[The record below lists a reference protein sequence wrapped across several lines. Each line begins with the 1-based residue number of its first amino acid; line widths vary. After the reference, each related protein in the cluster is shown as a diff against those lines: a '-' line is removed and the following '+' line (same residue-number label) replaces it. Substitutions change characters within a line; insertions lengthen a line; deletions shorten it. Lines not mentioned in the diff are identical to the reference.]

1 MKLEPFLLDH
11 WMEAHRGARFDL
23 AASTGPVW
31 TVRELLELAGE
42 DAREAFL
49 DGALSYCPAAGHDD
63 LRQAV
68 ADLHGASPDDIQMLT
83 GAAEALMILFF
94 LAAES
99 GANIVVPAPCFPTFV
114 EVPRG
119 LGLEVRSYRLRPEN
133 GFAIDVD
140 EVKRLVDSHTKLLLV
155 NSPHNPSGAVA
166 PVETLRALHDF
177 AAEHEVQF
185 VVDEVYHPIYH
196 GEPGG
201 TAAMLPHATILGD
214 FSKAFSLSGLRTGWI
229 LDRNRARLARY
240 FNARSYFSVSN
251 SMPGE
256 RLAVLATRHSE
267 TIFERAHQVASAN
280 LALLDRFFETF
291 SDTFDWVRPAG
302 GFTAFPSLRDGADA
316 RPLCEAAAARGVLMS
331 PGDCFD
337 MPSHFRIGFGACA
350 EGYADALELVG
361 EATRRTMTV
370 AG

>member
-11 WMEAHRGARFDL
+11 WMEAHRGTRYDL

-31 TVRELLELAGE
+31 TTRELLDLAG
-42 DAREAFL
+42 DDTREAFL

-63 LRQAV
+63 LRQAI
-68 ADLHGASPDDIQMLT
+68 ADLHGAGPDDIQILT
-83 GAAEALMILFF
+83 GAAEALVILFF
-94 LAAES
+94 LAAEP

-140 EVKRLVDSHTKLLLV
+140 EVKQLVDGHTKLLLV
-155 NSPHNPSGAVA
+155 NSPHNPSGAVV
-166 PVETLRALHDF
+166 PVETLNALHDF
-177 AAEHEVQF
+177 AAERDVQF

-196 GEPGG
+196 GEPRL
-201 TAAMLPHATILGD
+201 TAAALPHATILGD

-240 FNARSYFSVSN
+240 LNARSYFSIST

-256 RLAVLATRHSE
+256 RLGVLAARHSE
-267 TIFERAHQVASAN
+267 AIFERARRVAGAN
-280 LALLDRFFETF
+280 LSLLEQFFETF
-291 SDTFDWVRPAG
+291 SDTFDWVRPEG
-302 GFTAFPSLRDGADA
+302 GFTAFPSLRDSADA
-316 RPLCEAAAARGVLMS
+316 RPLCEAAVARGVLMS
-331 PGDCFD
+331 PGDCFG

-350 EGYADALELVG
+350 DGYAHALELVG
-361 EATRRTMTV
+361 KAVRSTLAV

>member
-11 WMEAHRGARFDL
+11 WMEAHRGTRFDL

-49 DGALSYCPAAGHDD
+49 DGALSYCPAAGHAD

-68 ADLHGASPDDIQMLT
+68 ADLHGADPDDVQILT
-83 GAAEALMILFF
+83 GAAEALVILFF
-94 LAAES
+94 LAAEP
-99 GANIVVPAPCFPTFV
+99 GANIVVPVPCFPTFT

-119 LGLEVRSYRLRPEN
+119 FGLEVRQYRLRPETH
-133 GFAIDVD
+133 FAIDVD
-140 EVKRLVDSHTKLLLV
+140 EVRRLVNGHTKLILV

-166 PVETLRALHDF
+166 PVGTLRALHDF
-177 AAEHEVQF
+177 AAERDVQF

-196 GEPGG
+196 GEPRL
-201 TAAMLPHATILGD
+201 TAATLPHATILGD

-256 RLAVLATRHSE
+256 RLAVLAARHSE
-267 TIFERAHQVASAN
+267 AIFERAHQVAGAN
-280 LALLDRFFETF
+280 LALLEQFFEIF
-291 SDTFDWVRPAG
+291 RDTFDWVRPEG
-302 GFTAFPSLRDGADA
+302 GFTAFPSLRDSADT
-316 RPLCEAAAARGVLMS
+316 RPLCEAAVARGVIMS
-331 PGDCFD
+331 PGDCFG

-361 EATRRTMTV
+361 EATRSTLAV